1 MMPLDSSAGPDLT
14 LSGGVCLIPGE
25 GLRPATLHCSG
36 GRIAEVTR
44 DRPPR
49 GHGDIEMRGALVLPG
64 AVDIHGD
71 AFERQIMP
79 RPRTMFP
86 LDIALVDTDRQLAA
100 NGITTAY
107 HGVTV
112 SWEPG
117 LRSLAE
123 AQRIIA
129 ALDDCRDLLCVD
141 HRIHIRWETFAID
154 AIGSVTALFS
164 RVDRPLLAFNDHTT
178 PTLAGGRQISKI
190 KGAAE
195 RAMVEPDVY
204 MKLVS
209 AIAERSGEVP
219 AAIRRIASAA
229 RDRTVPMLS
238 HDDSTPQMRQSY
250 RDLGASVAEFPLN
263 GETAEAAALAGDDL
277 VLGAPNVVRGGSHN
291 GAIGAEDAV
300 RRGWCSILASDYY
313 YPAPVQAA
321 YGLIERDVLPIDRAW
336 DLISGAPARAAGLK
350 DRGQLA
356 TGARADIVVIPQG
369 SVHPVLTLV
378 AGKVAYS
385 RL

>member
-1 MMPLDSSAGPDLT
+1 MPLDSSAGPDLT
-14 LSGGVCLIPGE
+14 LSGGLCLIPGE

-36 GRIAEVTR
+36 GRIAAVTHEG
-44 DRPPR
+44 PVR
-49 GHGDIEMRGALVLPG
+49 GHGGLDLRGALVLPG
-64 AVDIHGD
+64 IVDIHGD

-123 AQRIIA
+123 ALRIIVA
-129 ALDDCRDLLCVD
+129 MDDCRDRLCVD

-154 AIGSVTALFS
+154 AIDSVTALFS
-164 RVDRPLLAFNDHTT
+164 RVDRPLLALNDHTT
-178 PTLAGGRQISKI
+178 PTLSGGRQTSKI

-209 AIAERSGEVP
+209 AIAERADEVP
-219 AAIRRIASAA
+219 AAILRIASAA
-229 RDRTVPMLS
+229 RDRKVPMLS
-238 HDDSTPQMRQSY
+238 HDDDTPEMREFY
-250 RDLGASVAEFPLN
+250 RGLGVRVAEFPLN
-263 GETAEAAALAGDDL
+263 AQTAGAAALAGDAL

-291 GAIGAEDAV
+291 GAIGAEEAI
-300 RRGWCSILASDYY
+300 RRGWCSVLASDYY

-336 DLISGAPARAAGLK
+336 DLISGAPARAAGLQ

>member
-1 MMPLDSSAGPDLT
+1 MPLDSSAGPDLT
-14 LSGGVCLIPGE
+14 LSGGLCLIPGE

-36 GRIAEVTR
+36 GRIAAVTHEG
-44 DRPPR
+44 PAC
-49 GHGDIEMRGALVLPG
+49 GHGGLDLRGALVLPG
-64 AVDIHGD
+64 IVDIHGD

-117 LRSLAE
+117 LRSLSE

-129 ALDDCRDLLCVD
+129 ALDDCRDCLCVD
-141 HRIHIRWETFAID
+141 HRLHIRWETFAID
-154 AIGSVTALFS
+154 AIDAVTEFFS
-164 RVDRPLLAFNDHTT
+164 RPDQPLLAFNDHTT
-178 PTLAGGRQISKI
+178 PTLAGGRQESKI

-195 RAMVEPDVY
+195 RAMVTPEAY

-209 AIAERSGEVP
+209 AIAERAGEVP
-219 AAIRRIASAA
+219 AAIRRVASAA
-229 RDRTVPMLS
+229 RDRSVPMLS
-238 HDDSTPQMRQSY
+238 HDDDSPEIRRSF
-250 RDLGASVAEFPLN
+250 RDLGVSVAEFPLN
-263 GETAEAAALAGDDL
+263 WETAESAAHAGDDL

-291 GAIGAEDAV
+291 GAIGAEEAI

-313 YPAPVQAA
+313 YPAPTRAA
-321 YGLIERDVLPIDRAW
+321 FDLIARDVASPAQAW
-336 DLISGAPARAAGLK
+336 DLISGAPARAARLT
-350 DRGQLA
+350 DRGQLV
-356 TGARADIVVIPQG
+356 TGTRADIVVIPQG
-369 SVHPVLTLV
+369 AASPVLTLV
-378 AGKVAYS
+378 EGKIAYS